1 MRLRP
6 TTILGTL
13 LSGLLAAAQPA
24 AAQPAAASPAEPCA
38 PRTFDG
44 ARFTVCVI
52 DPRDHVLRLFAAGED
67 GRPLGRFANLPR
79 EIEGAPLVFAMNAGM
94 YDAELD
100 PIGLHVEEGETIVPV
115 NTNDGPGNFHMK
127 PNGVFFVENGRAGV
141 MSTEAYVAARP
152 DATLATQSGPMLVIQ
167 GEIHPRFI
175 PGSDSLKRRNG
186 VGVAQD
192 GEIWFAISEE
202 PVSFHTFA
210 RLFRDGLGTEDALF
224 LDGGLVP
231 SLYAP
236 HLGRTGDGWAP
247 LGPIIAAYARGD

>member
-1 MRLRP
+1 MSMRLLP
-6 TTILGTL
+6 TTILRAL
-13 LSGLLAAAQPA
+13 LCGLLAAAV
-24 AAQPAAASPAEPCA
+24 PAAASPAEPCA

-44 ARFTVCVI
+44 ARFTVCVV
-52 DPRDHVLRLFAAGED
+52 DPRDHDLRLFAAGED
-67 GRPLGRFANLPR
+67 GRPLGRFSALPQ

-94 YDAELD
+94 YDMKLD
-100 PIGLHVEEGETIVPV
+100 PIGLHVEQGETIAPL

-127 PNGVFFVENGRAGV
+127 PNGVFFVAGGTAGV
-141 MSTEAYVAARP
+141 MTTEAYRAARP
-152 DATLATQSGPMLVIQ
+152 NATLATQSGPMLVIQ
-167 GEIHPRFI
+167 GELHPRFI

-186 VGVAQD
+186 VGVGED